1 MKHHGGGC
9 GSSPGVAA
17 CKIPDAKTERLGG
30 MFVCGLMN
38 STFYKQIIKYHISYL
53 IHVHPTP
60 LTAAGFLSNCKGNLG
75 SALCLRKKIQSKE
88 HTLHPW

>member
-30 MFVCGLMN
+30 MFVWIDE
-38 STFYKQIIKYHISYL
+38 QHIL
-53 IHVHPTP
+53 
-60 LTAAGFLSNCKGNLG
+60 
-75 SALCLRKKIQSKE
+75 
-88 HTLHPW
+88 